1 MKKKSMAAIIIAS
14 IGAVSGVAYATK
26 KYVDK
31 KKEKSLM
38 ESDEK
43 RFVENLDRP
52 EVEVTALSRLM
63 REPSSKAQ
71 IVDWVKE
78 GTLLECVDVLD
89 EWFKV
94 KYQDDI
100 GYISKKYAVR

>member
-1 MKKKSMAAIIIAS
+1 MKKKSVVAIIIAS
-14 IGAVSGVAYATK
+14 IGAVSGAAYATK
-26 KYVDK
+26 KYMDK

-52 EVEVTALSRLM
+52 EVEVTALARL
-63 REPSSKAQ
+63 RSEPSSKAQ

-78 GTLLECVDVLD
+78 GTLLEYLESLD

-100 GYISKKYAVR
+100 AYISKKYAVR

>member
-43 RFVENLDRP
+43 RFVENLDQP
-52 EVEVTALSRLM
+52 AVEVTALSRLM
-63 REPSSKAQ
+63 REPSFKAQ

-78 GTLLECVDVLD
+78 GTLLECVEDLD